1 MEIKKL
7 NIIITLGFI
16 AIIGILIAQLLWTRQ
31 AYNLEDKKFN
41 QTVNI
46 ALLEVVEKLSGGKA
60 AFNESPV
67 QNISNDY
74 YVVNL
79 NNEFH
84 PAVLEHYLKTEFNH
98 FQINTDYVYALYNC
112 HSDKMIYGKYVL
124 KNQEDSENRI
134 IKFPKH
140 KNLVYYFSIRF
151 PEKTTYLISS
161 LRFWYLLT
169 FALIIILL
177 VYVYSIY
184 TIIQQKKFSE
194 LQRDFI
200 NNMTHEFKTPLSSI
214 LLASEALT
222 NQDTIKVNPKLQ
234 TYTSIITDQSHKLNN
249 HIEKILNIARNDASG
264 LSLKLQ
270 KIVLLPF
277 IQEITNTVK
286 QKNDNI
292 SIQIEVEHTIAVL
305 ADEFHFANVIYNILD
320 NSIKYCKTEPSII
333 ISSFKDSKG
342 LYLKFKDNGM
352 GIPSKNI
359 PYIFDK
365 FYRVNT
371 KKSDEING
379 FGLGLFYVKKVVQQ
393 HNWKISVEN
402 NTDTGIIITLFLPFK
417 KTTICKSWKNLK
429 SYTQK
434 MIKR

>member
-1 MEIKKL
+1 MEIKRL
-7 NIIITLGFI
+7 NIIITLGFV
-16 AIIGILIAQLLWTRQ
+16 AIIGILVAQLMWTRQ

-46 ALLEVVEKLSGGKA
+46 ALLEVVEKLSGGKTS
-60 AFNESPV
+60 FTESPV

-74 YVVNL
+74 YVVNI
-79 NNEFH
+79 NNDFH
-84 PAVLEHYLKTEFNH
+84 PAVLEHYLKTEFTR
-98 FQINTDYVYALYNC
+98 FQINTNYVYALYNC
-112 HSDKMIYGKYVL
+112 HSDRMIYGKYISTHQ
-124 KNQEDSENRI
+124 KSSGNNTI
-134 IKFPKH
+134 TFPKH

-151 PEKTTYLISS
+151 PDKATYLISS

-214 LLASEALT
+214 LLASEALRK
-222 NQDTIKVNPKLQ
+222 QELIKENPKLQ
-234 TYTSIITDQSHKLNN
+234 TYTTIITDQSYKLNH
-249 HIEKILNIARNDASG
+249 HIEKILNIAKNDAAG

-270 KIVLLPF
+270 KITLLPF
-277 IQEITNTVK
+277 ITEIADTIKHKNENLTIRIEIEDTV
-286 QKNDNI
+286 
-292 SIQIEVEHTIAVL
+292 SIM
-305 ADEFHFANVIYNILD
+305 ADEFHFTNIIYNILD
-320 NSIKYCKTEPSII
+320 NSVKYCDTIPCII
-333 ISSFKDSKG
+333 MSSSRDSKG
-342 LYLKFKDNGM
+342 LYLKFKDNGI

-359 PYIFDK
+359 PHIFDK

-371 KKSDEING
+371 QKSDEVNG

-402 NTDTGIIITLFLPFK
+402 NADKGITISLFLPF
-417 KTTICKSWKNLK
+417 
-429 SYTQK
+429 
-434 MIKR
+434 

>member
-7 NIIITLGFI
+7 NIIISLGFV

-31 AYNLEDKKFN
+31 AYNLEDKKFD
-41 QTVNI
+41 QKVNL
-46 ALLEVVEKLSGGKA
+46 ALLEVVEKLSGDKTS
-60 AFNESPV
+60 FTENPI

-74 YVVNL
+74 YVVNI
-79 NNEFH
+79 NNDFH
-84 PAVLEHYLKTEFNH
+84 PAVLEHYLKTEFNR
-98 FQINTDYVYALYNC
+98 FQINTNYVYALYNC
-112 HSDKMIYGKYVL
+112 HSDRMIYGKYISTH
-124 KNQEDSENRI
+124 QESSNNKVI
-134 IKFPKH
+134 QFPKH

-151 PEKTTYLISS
+151 PDKATYLISS
-161 LRFWYLLT
+161 LRFWYILT

-194 LQRDFI
+194 LQKDFI

-222 NQDTIKVNPKLQ
+222 KQELVKENPKLK
-234 TYTSIITDQSHKLNN
+234 TYTSIITDQSYKLNN

-270 KIVLLPF
+270 KIALYPF
-277 IQEITNTVK
+277 ITEIADSMM
-286 QKNDNI
+286 QKNEHLKI
-292 SIQIEVEHTIAVL
+292 RIAIENTATII
-305 ADEFHFANVIYNILD
+305 ADEFHFTNIVYNILD
-320 NSIKYCKTEPSII
+320 NAVKYCDTQPEIL

-342 LYLKFKDNGM
+342 LYLQFKDNGI

-359 PYIFDK
+359 PHIFDK
-365 FYRVNT
+365 FYRITT
-371 KKSDEING
+371 KKSDEVTG

-402 NTDTGIIITLFLPFK
+402 NPDKGITITLFSPF
-417 KTTICKSWKNLK
+417 
-429 SYTQK
+429 
-434 MIKR
+434 

>member
-7 NIIITLGFI
+7 NIIITLGFV

-46 ALLEVVEKLSGGKA
+46 ALLEVVEKLSGGKTS
-60 AFNESPV
+60 FTESPI

-74 YVVNL
+74 YVVNI

-84 PAVLEHYLKTEFNH
+84 PTVLEHYLKTEFTR
-98 FQINTDYVYALYNC
+98 FQINTNYVYALYNC
-112 HSDKMIYGKYVL
+112 HSDRMIYGKYVSTHQ
-124 KNQEDSENRI
+124 KNPDNPDNKV

-151 PEKTTYLISS
+151 PDKATYLVSS

-194 LQRDFI
+194 LQKDFI

-222 NQDTIKVNPKLQ
+222 KQELIKENPKLK
-234 TYTSIITDQSHKLNN
+234 TYTSIITDQSYKLNS
-249 HIEKILNIARNDASG
+249 HIETILNIAKNDASG

-270 KIVLLPF
+270 KIILLPF
-277 IQEITNTVK
+277 ITEIAESIK
-286 QKNDNI
+286 QKNEGLTIRIDI
-292 SIQIEVEHTIAVL
+292 DHTSSVI
-305 ADEFHFANVIYNILD
+305 ADEFHFTNIVYNILD
-320 NSIKYCKTEPSII
+320 NSVKYCDTTPDIF

-342 LYLKFKDNGM
+342 LYLKFKDNGI

-359 PYIFDK
+359 PHIFDK
-365 FYRVNT
+365 FYRVT
-371 KKSDEING
+371 TQKSDEVNG
-379 FGLGLFYVKKVVQQ
+379 FGLGLFYVKKIVQQ

-402 NTDTGIIITLFLPFK
+402 NSDKGITITLFLPF
-417 KTTICKSWKNLK
+417 
-429 SYTQK
+429 
-434 MIKR
+434 

>member
-16 AIIGILIAQLLWTRQ
+16 AIIGIMIAQLLWTRQ

-41 QTVNI
+41 QKVNI
-46 ALLEVVEKLSGGKA
+46 ALAEVVEKLSGGKTS
-60 AFNESPV
+60 FTENPV

-74 YVVNL
+74 YVVNI

-84 PAVLEHYLKTEFNH
+84 PAVLEYYLRTEFTR

-112 HSDKMIYGKYVL
+112 HSDKMIYGKYMS
-124 KNQEDSENRI
+124 KNQEAPSDKVIN
-134 IKFPKH
+134 FPKH
-140 KNLVYYFSIRF
+140 KNLIYYFSIRF
-151 PEKTTYLISS
+151 PDKTTYLISS

-214 LLASEALT
+214 LLASEAL
-222 NQDTIKVNPKLQ
+222 NKNHIIQEDSKLQ
-234 TYTSIITDQSHKLNN
+234 TYTSIIINQSYKLNN
-249 HIEKILNIARNDASG
+249 HIEKILNIAKNDASG
-264 LSLKLQ
+264 LSLKPQ

-277 IQEITNTVK
+277 IQEIADNLQ
-286 QKNDNI
+286 QKNEDLTLRI
-292 SIQIEVEHTIAVL
+292 DVEDHSSII
-305 ADEFHFANVIYNILD
+305 ADEFHFTNIVYNIVD
-320 NSIKYCKTEPSII
+320 NSIKYCETKPEIT
-333 ISSFKDSKG
+333 ISSGKDSKG

-352 GIPSKNI
+352 GIPAKNI
-359 PYIFDK
+359 PHIFDK
-365 FYRVNT
+365 FYRVTT
-371 KKSDEING
+371 KKSDEVNG
-379 FGLGLFYVKKVVQQ
+379 FGLGLFYVKKIVQQ
-393 HNWKISVEN
+393 HQWKISVEN
-402 NTDTGIIITLFLPFK
+402 NIDKGITITLFFPF
-417 KTTICKSWKNLK
+417 
-429 SYTQK
+429 
-434 MIKR
+434 

>member
-1 MEIKKL
+1 MEIKRL
-7 NIIITLGFI
+7 NIIITLGFV

-31 AYNLEDKKFN
+31 AYNLEDQKFN
-41 QTVNI
+41 QKVNI
-46 ALLEVVEKLSGGKA
+46 ALLEVVEKLSGGKTS
-60 AFNESPV
+60 FTESPV

-74 YVVNL
+74 YVVNI

-84 PAVLEHYLKTEFNH
+84 PAVLEHYLKTEFTR
-98 FQINTDYVYALYNC
+98 FQINTNYVYALYNC
-112 HSDKMIYGKYVL
+112 HSDKMVYGKFISTH
-124 KNQEDSENRI
+124 QESPNYKVI
-134 IKFPKH
+134 QFPKH

-151 PEKTTYLISS
+151 PDKTTYLISS

-222 NQDTIKVNPKLQ
+222 KQDLVKGNPKLQ

-249 HIEKILNIARNDASG
+249 HIEKILNIAKNDASG
-264 LSLKLQ
+264 LSLKPQ
-270 KIVLLPF
+270 RIVLLLF
-277 IQEITNTVK
+277 IQEIVDIVK
-286 QKNDNI
+286 QKNENLTIEINIDNTI
-292 SIQIEVEHTIAVL
+292 SVI
-305 ADEFHFANVIYNILD
+305 ADEFHFSNIIYNILD
-320 NSIKYCKTEPSII
+320 NSIKYCETQPII
-333 ISSFKDSKG
+333 TISSFKDSKG
-342 LYLKFKDNGM
+342 LYLKFKDNGI
-352 GIPSKNI
+352 GIPAKNI
-359 PYIFDK
+359 PHIFDK

-371 KKSDEING
+371 HKSDEVNG
-379 FGLGLFYVKKVVQQ
+379 FGLGLFYVKKIVQQ

-402 NTDTGIIITLFLPFK
+402 NSDKGITITLFLPF
-417 KTTICKSWKNLK
+417 
-429 SYTQK
+429 
-434 MIKR
+434 

>member
-1 MEIKKL
+1 MEIKRL
-7 NIIITLGFI
+7 NIIITLGFV

-31 AYNLEDKKFN
+31 AYNLEDQKFN
-41 QTVNI
+41 QKVNI
-46 ALLEVVEKLSGGKA
+46 ALLEVVEKLSGGKTSFA
-60 AFNESPV
+60 ENPV

-74 YVVNL
+74 YVVNI

-84 PAVLEHYLKTEFNH
+84 PAVLEHYLKTEFTR
-98 FQINTDYVYALYNC
+98 FQINTNYVYALYNC
-112 HSDKMIYGKYVL
+112 HSDKMIYGKFVSSH
-124 KNQEDSENRI
+124 QESPNYKVI
-134 IKFPKH
+134 QFPKH

-151 PEKTTYLISS
+151 PDKTTYLISS

-222 NQDTIKVNPKLQ
+222 KQDQVKENSKLQ
-234 TYTSIITDQSHKLNN
+234 TYTSIITDQSHKLNS
-249 HIEKILNIARNDASG
+249 HIEKILNIAKNDASG
-264 LSLKLQ
+264 LSLKPQ
-270 KIVLLPF
+270 RIILLPF
-277 IQEITNTVK
+277 IQEIADTVK
-286 QKNDNI
+286 QKNENI
-292 SIQIEVEHTIAVL
+292 SIEINIDSDTSVI
-305 ADEFHFANVIYNILD
+305 ADEFHFSNIIYNILD
-320 NSIKYCKTEPSII
+320 NSIKYCETIPII
-333 ISSFKDSKG
+333 TISSFKDSKG
-342 LYLKFKDNGM
+342 LYLKFKDNGI
-352 GIPSKNI
+352 GIPAKNI
-359 PYIFDK
+359 PHIFDK

-371 KKSDEING
+371 CKSDEVNG

-402 NTDTGIIITLFLPFK
+402 NSDKGITITLFLPF
-417 KTTICKSWKNLK
+417 
-429 SYTQK
+429 
-434 MIKR
+434 

>member
-7 NIIITLGFI
+7 NIIITLGLI
-16 AIIGILIAQLLWTRQ
+16 AIIGILIAQLLWTKQ

-46 ALLEVVEKLSGGKA
+46 ALLEVVDKLSGGKTS
-60 AFNESPV
+60 FNESPV

-74 YVVNL
+74 YVVNI

-84 PAVLEHYLKTEFNH
+84 PAVLEHYLRTEFTRL
-98 FQINTDYVYALYNC
+98 QINTDYVYALYNC
-112 HSDKMIYGKYVL
+112 HSDKMIYGKYIYTH
-124 KNQEDSENRI
+124 QESPNNKV

-151 PEKTTYLISS
+151 PDKTTYLISS

-214 LLASEALT
+214 ILASEALKK
-222 NQDTIKVNPKLQ
+222 QEIIKENPKLQ
-234 TYTSIITDQSHKLNN
+234 TYISIITDQSYKLNN
-249 HIEKILNIARNDASG
+249 HIGKILNIAKNDASG
-264 LSLKLQ
+264 LSLKPQ
-270 KIVLLPF
+270 RIILLPF
-277 IQEITNTVK
+277 IQEIVDTIK
-286 QKNDNI
+286 QKNENI
-292 SIQIEVEHTIAVL
+292 SVEIDIDSTISII
-305 ADEFHFANVIYNILD
+305 ADEFHFTNIIYNILD
-320 NSIKYCKTEPSII
+320 NSIKYCETKPEII
-333 ISSFKDSKG
+333 ISSFKDVKG
-342 LYLKFKDNGM
+342 LYLKFKDNGI
-352 GIPSKNI
+352 GIPAKNI
-359 PYIFDK
+359 PHIFDK
-365 FYRVNT
+365 FYRINT
-371 KKSDEING
+371 KKSDEVNG

-402 NTDTGIIITLFLPFK
+402 NTDKGITVTLFLPF
-417 KTTICKSWKNLK
+417 
-429 SYTQK
+429 QK
-434 MIKR
+434 

>member
-7 NIIITLGFI
+7 NIIITLGFV

-46 ALLEVVEKLSGGKA
+46 ALLEVVEKLSGGKTS
-60 AFNESPV
+60 FTESPV

-74 YVVNL
+74 YVVNI

-84 PAVLEHYLKTEFNH
+84 PEVLEHYLKTEFTR

-112 HSDKMIYGKYVL
+112 HSDQMIYGKFVSQH
-124 KNQEDSENRI
+124 QESPNEKV

-151 PEKTTYLISS
+151 PDKTTYLISS

-222 NQDTIKVNPKLQ
+222 KQEQIKENPKLQ
-234 TYTSIITDQSHKLNN
+234 TYTSIITDQSNKLNS
-249 HIEKILNIARNDASG
+249 HIEKILNIAKNDASG
-264 LSLKLQ
+264 LSLKPQ
-270 KIVLLPF
+270 RIVLKPF
-277 IQEITNTVK
+277 IQEIAETVK
-286 QKNDNI
+286 QKNENI
-292 SIQIEVEHTIAVL
+292 SIDLSIDENISVI
-305 ADEFHFANVIYNILD
+305 ADEFHFSNIIYNILD
-320 NSIKYCKTEPSII
+320 NSIKYCETQPHII
-333 ISSFKDSKG
+333 ISSLNDTKG
-342 LYLKFKDNGM
+342 LYLKFKDNGI
-352 GIPSKNI
+352 GIPAKNL
-359 PYIFDK
+359 PHIFDK

-371 KKSDEING
+371 SKSDEVNG

-402 NTDTGIIITLFLPFK
+402 NNDKGITTTLFLP
-417 KTTICKSWKNLK
+417 L
-429 SYTQK
+429 
-434 MIKR
+434 

>member
-7 NIIITLGFI
+7 NIIITLGFV
-16 AIIGILIAQLLWTRQ
+16 AIIGILTAQLLWTRQ
-31 AYNLEDKKFN
+31 AYNIEDEKFN

-46 ALLEVVEKLSGGKA
+46 ALLEVVEKLSGGKTS
-60 AFNESPV
+60 FSESPV

-74 YVVNL
+74 YVVNI
-79 NNEFH
+79 NNDFH
-84 PAVLEHYLKTEFNH
+84 PAVLEHYLRTEFTRL
-98 FQINTDYVYALYNC
+98 QINTDYVYALYNC
-112 HSDKMIYGKYVL
+112 RSDQMMYGKYISTH
-124 KNQEDSENRI
+124 QESPNTKM

-151 PEKTTYLISS
+151 PDKTTYLISS
-161 LRFWYLLT
+161 LRFWYILT

-222 NQDTIKVNPKLQ
+222 KQELIKENPKLQ
-234 TYTSIITDQSHKLNN
+234 TYTSIITDQGYKLNN
-249 HIEKILNIARNDASG
+249 HIEKILNIAKNDASG
-264 LSLKLQ
+264 LSLKPQ

-277 IQEITNTVK
+277 IIEIVDTIK
-286 QKNDNI
+286 QKNENLF
-292 SIQIEVEHTIAVL
+292 IQIEIDSNTSII
-305 ADEFHFANVIYNILD
+305 ADEFHFTNIIYNILD
-320 NSIKYCKTEPSII
+320 NSIKYCETKPNII

-359 PYIFDK
+359 PHIFDK

-371 KKSDEING
+371 TKSDEVNG
-379 FGLGLFYVKKVVQQ
+379 FGLGLFYVKKIVQQ

-402 NTDTGIIITLFLPFK
+402 NMDEGITITLFLP
-417 KTTICKSWKNLK
+417 S
-429 SYTQK
+429 
-434 MIKR
+434 